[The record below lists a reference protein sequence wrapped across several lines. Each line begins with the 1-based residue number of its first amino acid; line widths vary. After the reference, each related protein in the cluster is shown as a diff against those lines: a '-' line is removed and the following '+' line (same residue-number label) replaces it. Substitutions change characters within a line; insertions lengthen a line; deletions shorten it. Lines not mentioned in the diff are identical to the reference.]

1 MEMIGE
7 AVEIG
12 GVVEGEW
19 RERGGRVLNSF
30 VFGFSEDRFVMIRN
44 ITSLHR

>member
-12 GVVEGEW
+12 GVVEGEG
-19 RERGGRVLNSF
+19 REDIEFLCF
-30 VFGFSEDRFVMIRN
+30 WI
-44 ITSLHR
+44 